1 MNEVFSLTKIL
12 LKNAFQKEKKNQTKK
27 ISKLVLILAYILIFG
42 YVGALILFF
51 GYHILNILISLNQP
65 AIYLNLLLGATIAIA
80 LFRTLFSAV
89 NVLYFSK
96 DLEYLLP
103 LPIKPSKILMAKWNV
118 LIISQYIIQIPI
130 VLPLLILYGIMLK
143 LGVMYYIY
151 MVFVFLL
158 LPVIPTILVSFFMSI
173 IMRFTNFIKN
183 KDFVQ
188 YLTVAITLLI
198 IIGAQFITTGT
209 QEITEAQ
216 VYEML
221 EKTNGVVEYASKA
234 FSTITIS
241 LKALI
246 NSENLSGLLNICLLI
261 IVTTAFYILLAKISS
276 NLYIRGATSS
286 LSNGIKKK
294 EKSGKNQYKQFSVIK
309 TYTKKEFINLIR
321 NPIFCMQCL
330 LPPILF
336 PFIFAIPVYFQM
348 RNDAETEA
356 EFTGIINNFSI
367 TPFTI
372 GIILA
377 ILGFIFM
384 FNFISVTAISRDSDN
399 ATLMKVLPISLRKQ
413 TIYKILPAIL
423 MNIFPIVCVLVALKL
438 IFNVSYIYIG
448 IIAIISMLVNFVI
461 NYIGII
467 IDLKKP
473 KLSWSSEYTVVKQN
487 MNIFYL
493 MVVVFVEIGILVLA
507 AIKFSNMHLYIGV
520 SIVFLLVQIG
530 IINLYVSK
538 NESELY
544 KNIH

>member
-1 MNEVFSLTKIL
+1 
-12 LKNAFQKEKKNQTKK
+12 
-27 ISKLVLILAYILIFG
+27 
-42 YVGALILFF
+42 
-51 GYHILNILISLNQP
+51 
-65 AIYLNLLLGATIAIA
+65 
-80 LFRTLFSAV
+80 
-89 NVLYFSK
+89 
-96 DLEYLLP
+96 
-103 LPIKPSKILMAKWNV
+103 
-118 LIISQYIIQIPI
+118 
-130 VLPLLILYGIMLK
+130 
-143 LGVMYYIY
+143 
-151 MVFVFLL
+151 
-158 LPVIPTILVSFFMSI
+158 
-173 IMRFTNFIKN
+173 
-183 KDFVQ
+183 
-188 YLTVAITLLI
+188 
-198 IIGAQFITTGT
+198 
-209 QEITEAQ
+209 
-216 VYEML
+216 
-221 EKTNGVVEYASKA
+221 
-234 FSTITIS
+234 
-241 LKALI
+241 
-246 NSENLSGLLNICLLI
+246 
-261 IVTTAFYILLAKISS
+261 
-276 NLYIRGATSS
+276 
-286 LSNGIKKK
+286 
-294 EKSGKNQYKQFSVIK
+294 
-309 TYTKKEFINLIR
+309 
-321 NPIFCMQCL
+321 MQCL

-367 TPFTI
+367 TPSTI

>member
-151 MVFVFLL
+151 MAFVFLL

-321 NPIFCMQCL
+321 NPIFFILCL

-367 TPFTI
+367 TPSTI

>member
-151 MVFVFLL
+151 MAFVFLL

-367 TPFTI
+367 TPSTI